1 MNKAKILYNTNNLKT
16 RKHIMKHTTTFTLLT
31 FYKFVHVENIEEEVR
46 DHLWFCQDIWMKGRI
61 YIGRE
66 GISATLTWNEW
77 QIRAYKMY
85 LDNHPLFNNPEDF
98 DIKATQ
104 VDEHKFEK
112 MIVKEKEEIV
122 ELGKQYTPEEIEE
135 AWNRMNIEDFK
146 DLMENGNPD
155 EYVILDMRNNHEY
168 SLGHFDWAIPANTL
182 NFRELD
188 KHIDEYKEQFWDKK
202 IISYCTWWIR
212 CEKST
217 VMLQKA
223 GLKNIYQLQGGVVKY
238 INTYNDG
245 KWLGNLYVFDD
256 RVSDMVGDENTHTTI
271 WECIYSWEKT
281 NNCENCR
288 YSPCNARIIADPKEY
303 TKHFWLCSEECFEK
317 AKEDTLI
324 KETKFDSMNYK
335 MERAKV
341 KINPECKEEV
351 YQNIKKYL
359 ERKLRLV
366 EFTNKESLK
375 EDFIMD

>member
-1 MNKAKILYNTNNLKT
+1 
-16 RKHIMKHTTTFTLLT
+16 
-31 FYKFVHVENIEEEVR
+31 
-46 DHLWFCQDIWMKGRI
+46 
-61 YIGRE
+61 
-66 GISATLTWNEW
+66 
-77 QIRAYKMY
+77 
-85 LDNHPLFNNPEDF
+85 
-98 DIKATQ
+98 
-104 VDEHKFEK
+104 
-112 MIVKEKEEIV
+112 MIVKEKDEIV
-122 ELGKQYTPEEIEE
+122 ALGKTYTPEEIDE
-135 AWNRMNIEDFK
+135 AGNRMSIEDFK

-155 EYVILDMRNNHEY
+155 EYAILDMRNNHEY
-168 SLGHFDWAIPANTL
+168 SLGHFEWAIPANTL

-188 KHIDEYKEQFWDKK
+188 KHIEEYKEQFWDKK
-202 IISYCTWWIR
+202 IISYCTGWIR

-271 WECIYSWEKT
+271 WECIYSWIKT

-303 TKHFWLCSEECFEK
+303 KKHFGFCSKECYEN
-317 AKEDTLI
+317 AKKDTLV
-324 KETKFDSMNYK
+324 KETNFDSMNYK

-341 KINPECKEEV
+341 KINPEVKDEIFE
-351 YQNIKKYL
+351 NIKRHL
-359 ERKLRLV
+359 EKKLSGV
-366 EFTNKESLK
+366 EFKHKESLK